1 MIRFRCEG
9 CGAPL
14 MAHDA
19 SVGKTGK
26 CPGCGRAF
34 KVPTAAEAGP
44 AAAAASPELV
54 TVACPHCNTRLRMKA
69 ADAAPGRRATCAK
82 CRQAF
87 TMPERPPAPAQ
98 KPPAAP
104 PPAAPPPAA
113 PPQPH
118 AAQPGTGASDAS
130 AWTAPPVPSVSAA
143 APEPAPAPAPAAQ
156 DPPTSETLDEPAAYP
171 WETPAALVTKAEA
184 YDARNLYQSFTVKVN
199 EFLNS
204 LMKNETFKSPA
215 EGELRVYRDMV
226 GVTERPPGCLGQ
238 LIMRLPGWLQTCL
251 YWTIGGGCVGLI
263 FLPFTLLLMA
273 LTSPIW
279 VPMIFIDK
287 WRMAYV
293 ARKIRLDPHSS
304 YAIRKLRK
312 YAALG
317 PRYWERGDILQV
329 VRLDCRRRLFK
340 RSLILL
346 VQDSP
351 LPEARSLL
359 DMSVFLPVSRIFRG
373 LRRIYVLNVD
383 AGPEQADAAAATA
396 ATVLNLPVLRATFSF
411 NNLKLEKT

>member
-1 MIRFRCEG
+1 
-9 CGAPL
+9 

-113 PPQPH
+113 PPPAAPPQPH

-143 APEPAPAPAPAAQ
+143 APEPAPAPAAQ

-184 YDARNLYQSFTVKVN
+184 YDARNLYQSFAVKVN

-215 EGELRVYRDMV
+215 EGELRIYRDIV
-226 GVTERPPGCLGQ
+226 GVTDRPPGCLGQ

-251 YWTIGGGCVGLI
+251 YWTIGGGCVTLI
-263 FLPFTLLLMA
+263 FLPLTLLIMA

-287 WRMAYV
+287 WRMNYV

-304 YAIRKLRK
+304 YAIRKLHK

-317 PRYWERGDILQV
+317 PRYWERGDIVQV

-340 RSLILL
+340 RSLILFL
-346 VQDSP
+346 QDSP
-351 LPEARSLL
+351 LPETRSLL
-359 DMSVFLPVSRIFRG
+359 DTSAFLLLSRLFRG
-373 LRRIYVLNVD
+373 QRRIYVVD
-383 AGPEQADAAAATA
+383 VEAGPAQADAAAASA
-396 ATVLNLPVLRATFSF
+396 ALVLNLPVLRAKFSF
-411 NNLKLEKT
+411 NNLKLEKA